1 MTAQKQSDMSTHFLE
16 RSHPFDLLFRNL
28 FEADAQFVPAIEA
41 RQKHPIDIYED
52 DLGLTFELAC
62 TGISK
67 EAIEIKLE
75 NDLISFSYDKDKSPE
90 VKSRNYIH
98 QGIAKRSFHLGYKV
112 GTKFQLSKAKANFK
126 DGLLIVTIPFA
137 EAAKPK
143 VLKIN

>member
-1 MTAQKQSDMSTHFLE
+1 MTAQKQSDMSTQFLE

-28 FEADAQFVPAIEA
+28 FDTETQFVPALEA
-41 RQKHPIDIYED
+41 KQQHPIDIFED

-67 EAIEIKLE
+67 NAIEVKLE
-75 NDLISFSYDKDKSPE
+75 GDLISFNYDKKKTPE

-98 QGIAKRSFHLGYKV
+98 QGVAKRSFHLGYKV
-112 GTKFQLSKAKANFK
+112 GTKFQLSKARASFR
-126 DGLLIVTIPFA
+126 DGLLIVSVPLA
-137 EAAKPK
+137 DESQVK